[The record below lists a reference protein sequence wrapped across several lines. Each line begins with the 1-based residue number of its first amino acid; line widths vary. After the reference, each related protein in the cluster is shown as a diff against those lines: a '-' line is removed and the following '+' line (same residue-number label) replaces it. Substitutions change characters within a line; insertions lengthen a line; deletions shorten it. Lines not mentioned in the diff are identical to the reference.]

1 MLFACCCLLQH
12 WLSIPSRCFLCAGQ
26 GSAQRQMHGSLAG
39 EREMGERVKKTER
52 EKVSELSGLGQK
64 RNRKDGAICSGSSR
78 TLGGLLKEMGQ
89 CVKGEWK
96 IEGGGVEEGG
106 LALLWVSKLSFF
118 KAIQWSQSGF
128 VC

>member
-1 MLFACCCLLQH
+1 
-12 WLSIPSRCFLCAGQ
+12 
-26 GSAQRQMHGSLAG
+26 MHGSLAG